1 MATVVLE
8 QRRLRVYAEVQ
19 GRGTASLELQLLF
32 QHCLGAIMSTVTIS
46 GDSVLIRAL
55 DVTTRVT
62 DQIVETVGDSDGG
75 ALLETML
82 GRYVLDRDARAV
94 WLLLDGRRSVSEVVD
109 VIAAANALPVGEL
122 QQPVRDFCAQLMELR
137 LAERT
142 VRPLV

>member
-1 MATVVLE
+1 
-8 QRRLRVYAEVQ
+8 
-19 GRGTASLELQLLF
+19 
-32 QHCLGAIMSTVTIS
+32 MSTVTIS
-46 GDSVLIRAL
+46 GDSVFIRAL

-62 DQIVETVGDSDGG
+62 DQIVEKVGDCDGG

-109 VIAAANALPVGEL
+109 VIAAANALAVREL